1 MKLSLKGFSQ
11 LIEDMSAALQS
22 SATTLVDVSVGSV
35 IRAIFEANAS
45 VALWIQWLILQVL
58 QTTRASTS
66 IGSDLDSWM
75 LDFGLGRLPAV
86 PSTGIVTFSRFLP
99 NLSATMPVGSIVKT
113 SDGSLSFSVTEDNAL
128 SIWQPASLAY
138 IIPSGVPSAD
148 LPVTCIPPGSMGNVL
163 SGTINVI
170 SASLPGID
178 QVNNTNPLS
187 NGVNAET

>member
-1 MKLSLKGFSQ
+1 VNLNLKGFSQ

-86 PSTGIVTFSRFLP
+86 PSTGIVNGGQRVIDLAAGIFGIYYPQRRAFRRSAGHVHHSRLDGQCFVGHYQRHFGV
-99 NLSATMPVGSIVKT
+99 ATGNRSSQQRKPAVK
-113 SDGSLSFSVTEDNAL
+113 
-128 SIWQPASLAY
+128 WCQ
-138 IIPSGVPSAD
+138 
-148 LPVTCIPPGSMGNVL
+148 C
-163 SGTINVI
+163 
-170 SASLPGID
+170 
-178 QVNNTNPLS
+178 
-187 NGVNAET
+187 